1 MTYRTSVNGF
11 HSKSAL
17 VADYRAKLKSN
28 VSDVMDGLLIV
39 FNNQRADEV
48 ATNSTYHRNRIGFN
62 KSDAKVLS
70 QIAKDKLDG
79 KYIDDH
85 KIAEV
90 SRRMPKYARQIVNS
104 KISAGSLAKRNG
116 VYVNL

>member
-1 MTYRTSVNGF
+1 MTRSVSSNGF

-17 VADYRAKLKSN
+17 VADYRARLKSSM
-28 VSDVMDGLLIV
+28 SDVLDGLLIV
-39 FNNQRADEV
+39 FGNQRDDEI
-48 ATNSTYHRNRIGFN
+48 ATNSTHHKNHIGFN
-62 KSDAKVLS
+62 KADAKILS

-79 KYIDDH
+79 KSLDDFQ
-85 KIAEV
+85 IAEV

-104 KISAGSLAKRNG
+104 KIGVGNLAKRNG